1 MKKFFSVTAIV
12 GVVMIAAIGASAAP
26 NTGPGD
32 TTGQPAVNQPQIIT
46 GENDQRLYTNNMNA
60 LQRLAVQQAVKKRA
74 LAKRNELLREAAQEE
89 ETQAGTKVPAQPGT
103 N

>member
-1 MKKFFSVTAIV
+1 MKKIFSVTAIV
-12 GVVMIAAIGASAAP
+12 GVMIFVAMGAGAAQNPGPAS
-26 NTGPGD
+26 

-46 GENDQRLYTNNMNA
+46 GENDQRLITPDMNA

-74 LAKRNELLREAAQEE
+74 LAKRNELLREAA
-89 ETQAGTKVPAQPGT
+89 TQDESQSGTNALPQPGT

>member
-12 GVVMIAAIGASAAP
+12 GVMMAVAIGASAAQ
-26 NTGPGD
+26 NTGPAG
-32 TTGQPAVNQPQIIT
+32 TTGQPAVNQPQVIS
-46 GENDQRLYTNNMNA
+46 GENDQRLITPKMNA

-74 LAKRNELLREAAQEE
+74 LAKRNELLREEAAIEGKP
-89 ETQAGTKVPAQPGT
+89 QAGT